1 MERACSDPL
10 IQKLVKKSRARA
22 VKEGGRNKL
31 TLLTSSPPQK
41 KFYLS
46 CRMILG
52 KEERIGKLKLY

>member
-10 IQKLVKKSRARA
+10 IQKLVKKSRA

-31 TLLTSSPPQK
+31 TLLTSQK

-52 KEERIGKLKLY
+52 KEGRDR